1 MSKKAADGSDQA
13 FMEIALRQA
22 GKGLGRTSPN
32 PCVGAVIVKD
42 GRVVATGWHTRAG
55 EPHAEIVALK
65 KAGARARQATIYV
78 TLEPCNHTG
87 RTPPCT
93 KAIVESGISR
103 VVTAMDDPNPL
114 VSGQGNAYLESQG
127 IAVTTGVL
135 EDKSRK
141 LNLPFEKVITTGLPW
156 IVLKAG
162 VSMDGRIAPSGGKNC
177 WITGESS
184 RRQVHRMRDRL
195 DAILVGSSTA
205 LIDDPSLNVRLG
217 SSKSSDPLR
226 LVLDTHLALSPRARM
241 LNGRSG
247 SGTWIFCGP
256 EPDEKKAEELERA
269 GARVVPSDLN
279 EDGHVDIYYVMR
291 YLAGEGINSVLVE
304 GGGGIHTEFLRR
316 DLVDR
321 INLFF
326 APIFLGAHAVPLVA
340 DLGLASLTESRRFK
354 IEKSRRFGDDI
365 MVELAREQE
374 L

>member
-1 MSKKAADGSDQA
+1 MSKKTAAGPDQV
-13 FMEIALRQA
+13 FMEMALRQA

-42 GRVVATGWHTRAG
+42 GQVVAKGWHAG
-55 EPHAEIVALK
+55 AGQPHAEIVALK
-65 KAGARARQATIYV
+65 RAGSLARQATIYV

-93 KAIVESGISR
+93 KAIAESGISR
-103 VVTAMDDPNPL
+103 VVTAMADPNPL

-127 IAVTTGVL
+127 LSVTTGVL
-135 EDKSRK
+135 EDKCRR
-141 LNLPFEKVITTGLPW
+141 LNLPFEKVMTTGLPW

-162 VSMDGRIAPSGGKNC
+162 VSMDGRIAPSGGKSC

-217 SSKSSDPLR
+217 GSNSSDPLR
-226 LVLDTHLALSPRARM
+226 LVLDTNLRLSPRARM
-241 LNGRSG
+241 LNGGSG
-247 SGTWIFCGP
+247 SGTWVFCGP
-256 EPDEKKAEELERA
+256 EPEERKAEELGRA
-269 GARVVPSDLN
+269 GARVLPTDLN
-279 EDGHVDIYYVMR
+279 EEGHVDIYHVMR

-304 GGGGIHTEFLRR
+304 GGGGVHTEFLRR

-340 DLGLASLTESRRFK
+340 DLGLSSLTESRRFK
-354 IEKSRRFGDDI
+354 IEKSRRFGEDI
-365 MVELAREQE
+365 MVELARD
-374 L
+374 